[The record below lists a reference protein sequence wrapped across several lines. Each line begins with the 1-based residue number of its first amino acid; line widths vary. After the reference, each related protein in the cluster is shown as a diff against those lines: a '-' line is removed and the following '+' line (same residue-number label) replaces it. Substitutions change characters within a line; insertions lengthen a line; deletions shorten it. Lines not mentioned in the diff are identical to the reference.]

1 MRTKLGIEGQIMKRI
16 LVAAGAI
23 LTILSVMNPTVNAA
37 DLPTKAAAYNAPV
50 AGAFSWTG
58 CYIGANLGG
67 AWSREKADTTSI
79 TSGQLPTLVNQ
90 NASSVI
96 GGLNAGCNYQFDP
109 HWVVGAEGDWSWTK
123 LNANAS
129 VPTFNQNGV
138 PAAGAGASF
147 SGDAKW
153 LASIRGRVGWVAMP
167 NTLVYFTGG
176 AARAKVDYA
185 AVDAFSGGC
194 PNCAPTSFSR
204 TKTGYVLGGGADY
217 ALTHNWIVRAEYLY
231 YHFGGESSVGFFPD
245 IVGGGPGA
253 AFNWSDLQ
261 IHEVRLGVNYK
272 F

>member
-1 MRTKLGIEGQIMKRI
+1 MKKLLI
-16 LVAAGAI
+16 AAGSI
-23 LTILSVMNPTVNAA
+23 LTVLTVTNPTVNAA
-37 DLPTKAAAYNAPV
+37 DLPTKASAYNAPV
-50 AGAFSWTG
+50 AATFSWTG
-58 CYIGANLGG
+58 CYIGGNLGG

-96 GGLNAGCNYQFDP
+96 GGVNAGCNYQFDP
-109 HWVVGAEGDWSWTK
+109 HWVIGGEGDWSWTK

-129 VPTFNQNGV
+129 VPTFNQNGL
-138 PAAGAGASF
+138 PTSGGGAAF
-147 SGDAKW
+147 SADTKW

-176 AARAKVDYA
+176 AAWAKVDYA
-185 AVDAFSGGC
+185 AVDAFLRGC
-194 PNCAPTSFSR
+194 PNCAPTSFSH
-204 TKTGYVLGGGADY
+204 TKTGYVLGGGVDY
-217 ALTHNWIVRAEYLY
+217 AVTNNWIVRAEYLY

-253 AFNWSDLQ
+253 NFHWSDLQ